1 MLEVRRDTPVVLC
14 TGFSEMVNEET
25 ARRIGA
31 RGYIVKPV
39 SRAVLAKT
47 VRDVLDSGGKRVV
60 SRAPAVDGARVETPA
75 AEPRS

>member
-1 MLEVRRDTPVVLC
+1 MITDVTMPYLTGAELTHKMLKSAGTPPLPC

-47 VRDVLDSGGKRVV
+47 VRDVLI
-60 SRAPAVDGARVETPA
+60 
-75 AEPRS
+75 AEGNGS